1 MYNLISKLDSLIDKH
16 GSYER
21 SLAVLPVNQ
30 ISVIFSMSQ
39 VKIREDVRRFS
50 KVGLNIKIIY
60 KSVSDFTRLVFL

>member
-1 MYNLISKLDSLIDKH
+1 MYYLISKLDSLIDKH

-39 VKIREDVRRFS
+39 VKIREDVEFS
-50 KVGLNIKIIY
+50 KVGLNIQFIY
-60 KSVSDFTRLVFL
+60 KSVIDFTRLVFL